1 MHEYILY
8 SCLVDKQFYWNL
20 QDYLTV
26 DQFWPSRQVPFLAT
40 IKFFLCSYDLFHY
53 MARNGTSRLNYC
65 FFFCAGLSQR
75 YTSWYMQTECT
86 RLESNNKYTY
96 TCIHVQ
102 CNWPESNMLLNCLNI
117 TCCSCL
123 VLITK
128 CFGS

>member
-40 IKFFLCSYDLFHY
+40 IKFFCVVMIYFIKWQEMVLPDW
-53 MARNGTSRLNYC
+53 TTV

-96 TCIHVQ
+96 TCIQ
-102 CNWPESNMLLNCLNI
+102 CNWSESNMLLNCLNI